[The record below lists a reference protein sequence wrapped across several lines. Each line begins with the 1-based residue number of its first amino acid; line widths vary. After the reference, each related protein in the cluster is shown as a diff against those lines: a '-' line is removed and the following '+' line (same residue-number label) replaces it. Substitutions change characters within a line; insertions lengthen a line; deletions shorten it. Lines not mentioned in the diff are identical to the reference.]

1 MSIEFSINQYDEERC
16 YCNSMVGLKTLL
28 TALYSAEHPYGA
40 LMRLDG
46 NERIEIADFAYDEQ
60 SGKVTYSIDFDNDT
74 IIRSEKDKQF
84 KLNGIS
90 KMPLGAAYS
99 LLRFHGEPLPWTV
112 SDYEYMEH
120 KDMSELFGD
129 LNPEAKERGFIIG
142 MEEKYFNYLK
152 STKGYDFLRTVV
164 FDKTCFLAFDQRGF
178 DNIKTF
184 LSEGIHEKRAEIN
197 RLEAEFNKAFP
208 QKDRMVADTFNVVS
222 AVRIDENNE
231 IVMGFRE
238 TGFGTNYATWQC
250 SGGDN
255 YYWGHYNFP
264 TAEAATLDMYNRVV
278 EALQNKETRH
288 SESNFKE
295 SDLSEFPARLNLDRK
310 SYTFSLVTID
320 DVKSYVTGSYI
331 GDADDLAE
339 LGILE
344 QFDGTF
350 PLHDNTVSAKVG
362 YYIIGK
368 NDTESVNLPEVYCG
382 DIMSH
387 LDAALE
393 YADLLE
399 ERSIKVDCSEF
410 EDDEYED
417 DELEE

>member
-1 MSIEFSINQYDEERC
+1 MSIEFGIKQHGEKHC
-16 YCNSMVGLKTLL
+16 YSNDIIDLKSFL
-28 TALYSAEHPYGA
+28 TTLYSDEHPYAA
-40 LMRLDG
+40 LMNLNG
-46 NERIEIADFAYDEQ
+46 NRRIELDDYAYDKL
-60 SGKVTYSIDFDNDT
+60 SGKATYSIDFDNDT
-74 IIRSEKDKQF
+74 IIRNENDKQF
-84 KLNGIS
+84 KLSEIS

-99 LLRFHGEPLPWTV
+99 LLRFHGESLPWTV

-120 KDMSELFGD
+120 NDMSELFGE
-129 LNPEAKERGFIIG
+129 LNPEAKERGFITG
-142 MEEKYFNYLK
+142 VEEKYINYLK
-152 STKGYDFLRTVV
+152 STKGYGFLRTVV
-164 FDKTCFLAFDQRGF
+164 FDKRCFLAFDQHGY

-184 LSEGIHEKRAEIN
+184 LSEKIHEKRSEIN
-197 RLEAEFNKAFP
+197 RLEAEFNKVFP
-208 QKDRMVADTFNVVS
+208 QKDRIVADTFNVVS

-238 TGFGTNYATWQC
+238 TRFGTNYATWQC

-278 EALQNKETRH
+278 EALQDKETHH
-288 SESNFKE
+288 SKSNFKE

-310 SYTFSLVTID
+310 AYTFSLVTID
-320 DVKSYVTGSYI
+320 GNKSYVTGSYI

-344 QFDGTF
+344 QYDGTF
-350 PLHDNTVSAKVG
+350 PLHDNMVSAKVG

-368 NDTESVNLPEVYCG
+368 NDTESVDLPEVYCG

-399 ERSIKVDCSEF
+399 ERSIKVDYSEF

>member
-1 MSIEFSINQYDEERC
+1 MSIEFGIKQHGEKHC
-16 YCNSMVGLKTLL
+16 YSNDIIDLKSFL
-28 TALYSAEHPYGA
+28 TTLYSDEHPYAA
-40 LMRLDG
+40 LMNLNG
-46 NERIEIADFAYDEQ
+46 NRRIELDDYAYDKL

-74 IIRSEKDKQF
+74 IIRNKNDKQF
-84 KLNGIS
+84 KLNEIS

-99 LLRFHGEPLPWTV
+99 LLRFHGESLPWTV

-120 KDMSELFGD
+120 NDMSELFGE
-129 LNPEAKERGFIIG
+129 LNPEAKERGFITG
-142 MEEKYFNYLK
+142 VEEKYINYLK
-152 STKGYDFLRTVV
+152 STKGYGFLRTVV
-164 FDKTCFLAFDQRGF
+164 FDKTCFLAFDQRGY

-184 LSEGIHEKRAEIN
+184 LSERIHEHRAEIN
-197 RLEAEFNKAFP
+197 RLEAEFNKVFP
-208 QKDRMVADTFNVVS
+208 QKDRIVADTFNVVS

-238 TGFGTNYATWQC
+238 TRFGTNYATWQC

-278 EALQNKETRH
+278 EALQDKETH
-288 SESNFKE
+288 HPKSNFKE

-310 SYTFSLVTID
+310 AYTFSLVTID
-320 DVKSYVTGSYI
+320 GNKSYVTGSYI

-344 QFDGTF
+344 QYDGTF
-350 PLHDNTVSAKVG
+350 PLHDNMVSAKVD

-368 NDTESVNLPEVYCG
+368 NDTESVDLPEVYCG

-399 ERSIKVDCSEF
+399 ERSIKVDYSEF